1 MPRVSICLPVYN
13 GENYLAHAI
22 ESVLCQ
28 TFEDFE
34 LLIADDCS
42 TDSTPEIIQAYAKR
56 DSRIKHWVNPQN
68 LKLFG
73 NYNACIAKAE
83 GEYIK
88 LFAHDDLLDPIL
100 LDRMT
105 KILDENEDVN
115 LVASA
120 RCWIDGTG
128 KQIDARST
136 LEKRTMKP
144 FQRDVKLS
152 AATVICDTMKE
163 VVNWLG
169 EPSSQMF
176 RRKFA
181 GRGYDLAFKQVGDL
195 EYSYRLLAHGD
206 YYFIADDLCHFR
218 RHVESHSTA
227 KTLDLAACMDWFLLA
242 SKYREYL
249 DMTDL
254 SAEEYCL
261 NVINALTRNL
271 EAELNRVGKI
281 APKERSAVLK
291 DFLGGADPLSF
302 FTIKNGERD
311 LAGEYKA
318 MSALSLLQSAACE
331 NEIRAIH
338 DRVAGQ
344 TPVDS
349 DSKINLPIREDL
361 NVALRA
367 LEDTL
372 REREHEVAVLR
383 EALDQM
389 GNSVSWKVTE
399 PLRKLKGKIGP

>member
-13 GENYLAHAI
+13 GENYLAVAI

-42 TDSTPEIIQAYAKR
+42 SDKTPEIIQTYAER
-56 DSRIKHWVNPQN
+56 DNRIKHWVNPQN

-105 KILDENEDVN
+105 KVLDENDDVS
-115 LVASA
+115 LVATA
-120 RCWIDGTG
+120 RCWIDGAG
-128 KQIDARST
+128 KEINAQSA

-144 FQRDVKLS
+144 FQTDVKLS
-152 AATVICDTMKE
+152 AATAICDTMKE

-181 GRGYDLAFKQVGDL
+181 GKGYDLAFKQVGDL
-195 EYSYRLLAHGD
+195 EYAYRLLEHGD
-206 YYFIADDLCHFR
+206 YYFIADDLCYFR

-242 SKYREYL
+242 SKYRKYL
-249 DMTDL
+249 DMTNL
-254 SAEEYCL
+254 SAAEYCL

-281 APKERSAVLK
+281 AKEDRSSVLK
-291 DFLGGADPLSF
+291 DFLSGADPLSF
-302 FTIKNGERD
+302 FTLQDGERD
-311 LAGEYKA
+311 LAGEFKA
-318 MSALSLLQSAACE
+318 MSALSLLQSAISE

-338 DRVAGQ
+338 DRVSGQ
-344 TPVDS
+344 KTVNSDS
-349 DSKINLPIREDL
+349 DNDTSIRQEL
-361 NVALRA
+361 KVALTS

-372 REREHEVAVLR
+372 REKDHEITVLR